1 VQVGAANPRRIHFDH
16 NFFRAGNRRGQLFNT
31 YVRNSACKLS
41 NGKHDERPNVLEMP
55 IAFFRNLQNL
65 DPREIKR
72 GTNMRNLLFLPLVL
86 LGYVTPLI
94 LSSCA
99 SSDTPLQSRIER
111 KIETPNNGNVE
122 IGTAH
127 YNQYS
132 QQFEE
137 PWPFGPYST
146 FLISRSREGEQP

>member
-1 VQVGAANPRRIHFDH
+1 
-16 NFFRAGNRRGQLFNT
+16 
-31 YVRNSACKLS
+31 
-41 NGKHDERPNVLEMP
+41 
-55 IAFFRNLQNL
+55 
-65 DPREIKR
+65 
-72 GTNMRNLLFLPLVL
+72 MRNLLFLSLAV

-127 YNQYS
+127 YNQFS
-132 QQFEE
+132 QEFED

-146 FLISRSREGEQP
+146 FLVTPKSEQP